1 MTTDVHTAW
10 DDLETLVFERDDVL
24 AALEA
29 ARTELDRDTTVV
41 MVAPPTLVAL
51 DEEELWLASLPASA
65 RAVLD
70 GARRRVAEWPHA
82 PRLSHAVAQPTH

>member
-1 MTTDVHTAW
+1 
-10 DDLETLVFERDDVL
+10 
-24 AALEA
+24 
-29 ARTELDRDTTVV
+29 